1 MITIRDRNRRIQRDN
16 HPNIANSE
24 HALLNGIALWLVLCA
39 APEEGSDIAELMRI
53 TGWKRTKLYR
63 HLRQHAEAGRAI
75 RVSGGR
81 WRARTPEDRSP

>member
-1 MITIRDRNRRIQRDN
+1 MIYIDLPADLNLEDDEGR
-16 HPNIANSE
+16 NIARL
-24 HALLNGIALWLVLCA
+24 ADAVAPDAVIPGAVLVA
-39 APEEGSDIAELMRI
+39 GTSRI

-63 HLRQHAEAGRAI
+63 HLREHAEAGRAI

>member
-1 MITIRDRNRRIQRDN
+1 
-16 HPNIANSE
+16 
-24 HALLNGIALWLVLCA
+24 
-39 APEEGSDIAELMRI
+39 MRI

-63 HLRQHAEAGRAI
+63 HLQQHAEAGRAI